1 MNIGIDAT
9 CWWNN
14 RGFGR
19 FTRELLSAMFQQ
31 GAGHTYVLFV
41 DQPLH
46 DVSHF
51 ANVSVVEVEPSR
63 PTTQAAVADSSRSVF
78 DMYKL
83 HRAVARTPVD
93 IMFFPAVYSWYPVPG
108 KVPTMV
114 TLHDAIAEHYPKLIF
129 HSWKSR
135 LFWTIK
141 VKLAVWRSERI
152 LTVSHAAKDEIVEY
166 IGVNPT
172 RIDIASEAPSPHFK
186 RTTDG
191 DRILAA
197 RQRAN
202 LPADTAVIVYVGG
215 LAPHKNL
222 LGFLEG
228 FEQAVQHGGVANTHL
243 ALVGDFKGA
252 GFLSNY
258 DALLERVRASA
269 ALRDRVCFTGF
280 VSDEDLIALYSSAL
294 AVAMPSFS
302 EGFGLPAIE
311 AMACGAPMLSS
322 NRGSL
327 PEVVGDAGVYF
338 DPFDTRAIADAIVT
352 MVEDD
357 ELRARLSA
365 SAVTRAC
372 GFTWEH
378 AAQLTLA
385 HLERLH
391 RSSAARA

>member
-1 MNIGIDAT
+1 VKIGIDAT

-19 FTRELLSAMFQQ
+19 FTRELLTAMFRLSPK
-31 GAGHTYVLFV
+31 HSFVLFV

-46 DVSHF
+46 DVSQF
-51 ANVSVVEVEPSR
+51 ANVTVVEVVPSR
-63 PTTQAAVADSSRSVF
+63 PTTVAAVADSSRSVF

-83 HRAVARTPVD
+83 YRAVASTPLD
-93 IMFFPAVYSWYPVPG
+93 IMFFPAVYSWFPVPG

-114 TLHDAIAEHYPKLIF
+114 TLFDAIAEHYPKLIF

-152 LTVSHAAKDEIVEY
+152 LTVTQAAKDEIVQY
-166 IGVNPT
+166 VGVDPE
-172 RIDIASEAPSPHFK
+172 RIDIASAAPNPQFK
-186 RTTDG
+186 QTTD
-191 DRILAA
+191 RAVILAA
-197 RQRAN
+197 RQRAD
-202 LPADTAVIVYVGG
+202 LPADAAVIVYVGG

-222 LGFLEG
+222 LGFLDG
-228 FEQAVQHGGVANTHL
+228 FEQAVQQGGAADTHL

-258 DALLERVRASA
+258 DALVERVRASA
-269 ALRDRVCFTGF
+269 ALRDRVYFTGYA
-280 VSDEDLIALYSSAL
+280 SDDDLVALYSSAL

-338 DPFDTRAIADAIVT
+338 DPFDVPAIAGAIVK
-352 MVEDD
+352 MVEDP
-357 ELRARLSA
+357 ELRRRLSA
-365 SAVTRAC
+365 NAVARASS
-372 GFTWEH
+372 FTWER
-378 AAQLTLA
+378 AAQLTLS
-385 HLERLH
+385 HLEALH
-391 RSSAARA
+391 RSSASHV